1 MGTFPRNRSA
11 QAPRL
16 LDTQL
21 LLWLAVTPTR
31 LPPALRSDLSDR
43 RSPFL
48 FSVASLWEVA
58 IKTSLGKPAFQV
70 DAGQL
75 RGGLRQQGLEEVAI
89 TADHCLAVQH
99 LPWIHRDPF
108 DRLLVAQ
115 AIEAG
120 LTLLTADR
128 ILSGYGSQVVW
139 VGSAGSGG

>member
-1 MGTFPRNRSA
+1 MVDSPRNRA
-11 QAPRL
+11 TQAMQL

-21 LLWLAVTPTR
+21 LLWLAVNPAR

-48 FSVASLWEVA
+48 FSVTSLWEVA
-58 IKTSLGKPAFQV
+58 IKTSLGKPGFQV

-75 RGGLRQQGLEEVAI
+75 RSGLRQQGLEEVAI
-89 TADHCLAVQH
+89 AADHCLALQH

-115 AIEAG
+115 AIDAD
-120 LTLLTADR
+120 LSLLTADP
-128 ILSGYGSQVVW
+128 ILSGYGPQVVW
-139 VGSAGSGG
+139 VGSTGSGG

>member
-1 MGTFPRNRSA
+1 MGTSSRNRA
-11 QAPRL
+11 PQAPQL

-21 LLWLAVTPTR
+21 LLWLAVTPAR

-43 RSPFL
+43 RRPFL

-58 IKTSLGKPAFQV
+58 IKTSLGKPGFQV

-75 RGGLRQQGLEEVAI
+75 RSGLRQQGLEEVAI

-115 AIEAG
+115 AIQAEI
-120 LTLLTADR
+120 TMLTADR
-128 ILSGYGSQVVW
+128 ILSGYGSPVVW
-139 VGSAGSGG
+139 VGNASPGA